1 MYQADDLNH
10 GYRIMRCAVV
20 DPNTGAVVNVIVAD
34 PEKDSIPDFT
44 LVAIPDGEPIDMRWV
59 WSEAEG
65 FKPGPE
71 LQAELDAKQAE
82 LEKEAFDFGVSDVD
96 DQGTTDD

>member
-1 MYQADDLNH
+1 MYQADDPNH
-10 GYRIMRCAVV
+10 GYGMMRTAVI
-20 DPNTGAVVNVIVAD
+20 DESGAVVNIIVAD
-34 PEKDSIPDFT
+34 PEKDSIPGFT
-44 LVAIPDGEPIDMRWV
+44 LVAIPDEEPIDMRWV

-82 LEKEAFDFGVSDVD
+82 LEKEAFDFGVNDVD

>member
-1 MYQADDLNH
+1 M
-10 GYRIMRCAVV
+10 MRTAVI
-20 DPNTGAVVNVIVAD
+20 DESGAVVNVIVAD
-34 PEKDSIPDFT
+34 PEKDSIPGFT

-71 LQAELDAKQAE
+71 LQAELDAQAAMVE
-82 LEKEAFDFGVSDVD
+82 QEGLTFDD
-96 DQGTTDD
+96 

>member
-1 MYQADDLNH
+1 
-10 GYRIMRCAVV
+10 MRCAVV

-34 PEKDSIPDFT
+34 PEKDSIPGFT

-59 WSEAEG
+59 WSETEG

-71 LQAELDAKQAE
+71 LQAELDAQAATVE
-82 LEKEAFDFGVSDVD
+82 QEGLTFDD
-96 DQGTTDD
+96 